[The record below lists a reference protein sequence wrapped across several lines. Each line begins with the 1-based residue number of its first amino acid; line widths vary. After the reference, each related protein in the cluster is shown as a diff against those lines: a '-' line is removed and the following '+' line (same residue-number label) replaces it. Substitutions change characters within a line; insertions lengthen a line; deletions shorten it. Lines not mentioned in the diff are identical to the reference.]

1 MIRPIDLPVVISQA
15 PLAQHMQFAAQSAPA
30 VYQAFLSHLVVQ
42 RHEREKDQVEIIEKT
57 EQTAASSREKNPQD
71 GSSGGQSRHQ
81 EQHRDEEDHLGIP
94 EKGEHIID
102 IKV

>member
-15 PLAQHMQFAAQSAPA
+15 PLAQHMQFAAQSAPS
-30 VYQAFLSHLVVQ
+30 VHQAFLSHLVLQ
-42 RHEREKDQVEIIEKT
+42 KHQREKDQVDIIEKT
-57 EQTAASSREKNPQD
+57 EQMANSLREKNARD

-81 EQHRDEEDHLGIP
+81 EQYKDAEEHSDMP
-94 EKGEHIID
+94 EEGERIIS